1 LWRIADGLDY
11 VLTLVRLR
19 ILDAV
24 AGPEPETSADQ
35 RREAGRERMQR
46 ERPPKSSRKEHRA
59 ALSLE
64 RIIAGR
70 GNGARPSQLG

>member
-1 LWRIADGLDY
+1 MLETRLGRLLWRIADGLDY

-35 RREAGRERMQR
+35 RREAGRKRIERAF
-46 ERPPKSSRKEHRA
+46 PKIE
-59 ALSLE
+59 
-64 RIIAGR
+64 
-70 GNGARPSQLG
+70 P

>member
-1 LWRIADGLDY
+1 MLETRLGRILWRIADSLDY
-11 VLTLVRLR
+11 WLTLVGLR

-46 ERPPKSSRKEHRA
+46 AFPEIEP
-59 ALSLE
+59 
-64 RIIAGR
+64 
-70 GNGARPSQLG
+70 